1 MYNPS
6 SLPFWSFVSSD
17 WKISRQ
23 NAVKLEF
30 IVIIIIIIIIIII
43 TIIIIR
49 RGFCLSF
56 SSSV

>member
-30 IVIIIIIIIIIII
+30 IVIIIIIIII